1 MALDTILSEFIIMYI
16 MVAGCAVAKGH
27 TGKFL
32 HFSPVT
38 VGYLVT
44 FDAFNIGMFPA
55 QMEPGIIMF
64 EFRSGTEYPEIMAGR
79 TIGR

>member
-1 MALDTILSEFIIMYI
+1 M
-16 MVAGCAVAKGH
+16 
-27 TGKFL
+27 
-32 HFSPVT
+32 
-38 VGYLVT
+38 T

-79 TIGR
+79 TIGRKRALVVIAVAGKALLVKPQIGG